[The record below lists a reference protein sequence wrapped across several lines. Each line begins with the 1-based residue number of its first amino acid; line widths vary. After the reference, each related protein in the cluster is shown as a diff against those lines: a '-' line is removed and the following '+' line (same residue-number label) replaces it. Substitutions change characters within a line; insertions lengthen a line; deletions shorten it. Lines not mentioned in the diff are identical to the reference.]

1 MDYIAFIIACV
12 LFSLSPGSGAAVSIN
27 NVIVNGLRGASF
39 GVIGLQSALA
49 MHLMFIYLGI
59 GVLVSQSPTLY
70 NGIKYLGIL
79 YLMYLGI
86 EKIVSSI
93 TNKNS
98 FKLTGE
104 KKKKLIL
111 MKEGFAVNLTNP
123 KSIIFL
129 TAFLPQ
135 FINQDTGTG
144 LQYLVLGGIVVL
156 VDGLVMF
163 LYCFG
168 ANSFK
173 QFFAEEKTMRNVNFL
188 FGLIFIGIA
197 ISLAM

>member
-27 NVIVNGLRGASF
+27 NVIVNGIRGASF
-39 GVIGLQSALA
+39 GVVGLQSALA

-59 GVLVSQSPTLY
+59 GVLVSQSPMLY

-135 FINQDTGTG
+135 FINQDAGAG